1 MDRSRSSLSTV
12 DHSRDSRVELG
23 NSRGSGSGYNSA
35 SFEES
40 SPDLR
45 RKNSPASSRKR
56 GSAGGS
62 PLEEPNRR
70 GSLGIFGSSTPK
82 VITLDGDDGMDGEE
96 KGARILQLEGEVESL
111 KKEVQDL
118 TNKWNRSLRNKSCDQ
133 FCAMKEIIMTGLEEA
148 FEGMTMI
155 DKGELKDLRDSRLK
169 KKNELDHVGYTL
181 VRGEG
186 EVIEAL
192 SNVG

>member
-1 MDRSRSSLSTV
+1 MSTV
-12 DHSRDSRVELG
+12 DHSRDSGVELG

-35 SFEES
+35 RFEES

-45 RKNSPASSRKR
+45 RKITPASSRKR
-56 GSAGGS
+56 GSVGGS

-169 KKNELDHVGYTL
+169 KKNELDQVGYTL